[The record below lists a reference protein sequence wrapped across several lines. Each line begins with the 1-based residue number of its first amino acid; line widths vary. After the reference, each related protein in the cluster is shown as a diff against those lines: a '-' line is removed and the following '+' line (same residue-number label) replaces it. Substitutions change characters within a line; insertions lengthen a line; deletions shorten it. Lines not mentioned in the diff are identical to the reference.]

1 LIIYIIINFLI
12 KMNNHYKINKYLK
25 ELLPSLLQLLKDYEK
40 SESQSQIDNKKNFNN
55 NKKNISLDEHI
66 KKKIEK
72 NCEKLEELNNER

>member
-1 LIIYIIINFLI
+1 
-12 KMNNHYKINKYLK
+12 MNNHYKINKYLK

-66 KKKIEK
+66 KKKIKK
-72 NCEKLEELNNER
+72 NCEKLE

>member
-1 LIIYIIINFLI
+1 
-12 KMNNHYKINKYLK
+12 MNNHYKINKYLK
-25 ELLPSLLQLLKDYEK
+25 EFLPSLLQLLKDYEK

>member
-1 LIIYIIINFLI
+1 
-12 KMNNHYKINKYLK
+12 MNNHYKINKYLK
-25 ELLPSLLQLLKDYEK
+25 EFLPSLLQLLKDYEK

-55 NKKNISLDEHI
+55 NKKNISLDEYI